1 MSIIF
6 LTITSFAFI
15 ALNYWKEWYL
25 KFLHNKLDGN
35 YEQSILKQLLKREK
49 EKRKELLTLGLVGLV
64 LGIVL
69 LGASLFRFKNDYLV
83 YWV

>member
-49 EKRKELLTLGLVGLV
+49 EKRKELLTLGLV

-69 LGASLFRFKNDYLV
+69 LGASLFRFKNDYIV
-83 YWV
+83 SCV

>member
-6 LTITSFAFI
+6 LTIISFAFI

-49 EKRKELLTLGLVGLV
+49 EKRKELLTLGLV
-64 LGIVL
+64 LGTVL
-69 LGASLFRFKNDYLV
+69 LGASLFRFKNDYIV
-83 YWV
+83 SRV